1 MGKLSFQGN
10 FLSLIRYLTEK
21 EDSMPAVLVVDDE
34 PVIRMNIAATFEDA
48 GCETFQAASSM
59 DAIKRLMSNDRVDV
73 VFTDIQMP
81 GTMDGLA
88 LANYVQEH
96 WPDMYIIVSSGF
108 HLPDRR
114 ALPRNSHFVAKP
126 VRQDRLTEIAN
137 DVCKRAAHD

>member
-114 ALPRNSHFVAKP
+114 ALPRNS
-126 VRQDRLTEIAN
+126 IS
-137 DVCKRAAHD
+137 